1 MATPTSAA
9 SEKKPSSAPA
19 STFLTTKADKGG
31 FFGGFGGRFVPETLV
46 PALEELDAELARAK
60 KDPAFKADLKRLL
73 ATFVGRPTP
82 ITLAA
87 RLTAECGG
95 ARIVL
100 KREDLAHTGAHKI
113 NNTVGQCLLAARMG
127 KKRVIAETGAGQ
139 HGVATATAAALFGL
153 ECDVYMGEED
163 MRRQAP
169 NVLRMGMLGARVVPV
184 TTGTRTLKDATSEAI
199 RDWMRNV
206 RGTHY
211 VIGSVVGPAPYPTLV
226 RDFQR
231 VIGDEARAQCRKAF
245 AKLPDAVVASVGGGS
260 NAAGI
265 FTAFLKDAGVAL
277 VGVEAAGA
285 GIATGKHAA
294 SLGEGSVGILHGS
307 RSYLL
312 QDGDGQTLET
322 HSISAGLDYPG
333 VGPEHAHW
341 KTVGR
346 ARYASATDA
355 EALDAFDRL
364 ARTEGIL
371 CALESAHAIAEATK
385 VARTL
390 PKDGLVL
397 VSLSGRGDKDAPQV
411 RELLAKRRATRGDA

>member
-1 MATPTSAA
+1 M
-9 SEKKPSSAPA
+9 
-19 STFLTTKADKGG
+19 TKADKQG
-31 FFGGFGGRFVPETLV
+31 FFGGFGGRFVPETLIL
-46 PALEELDAELARAK
+46 ALLELDAEFARARRDK
-60 KDPAFKADLKRLL
+60 AFKAELKRLL

-87 RLTAECGG
+87 RLTAACGG

-169 NVLRMGMLGARVVPV
+169 NVLRMEMLGARVVPV
-184 TTGTRTLKDATSEAI
+184 TIGTRTLKDATSEAI

-231 VIGDEARAQCRKAF
+231 VIGDEARAQVKKSF
-245 AKLPDAVVASVGGGS
+245 GGKLPDAVVASVGGGS

-265 FTAFLKDAGVAL
+265 FTAFLKDPDVRL
-277 VGVEAAGA
+277 VGVEAAGD
-285 GIATGKHAA
+285 GLATDRHAA
-294 SLGEGSVGILHGS
+294 SLGMGSVGILHGS
-307 RSYLL
+307 RSFVL
-312 QDGDGQTLET
+312 QDHDGQTLDT

-341 KTVGR
+341 KAVGR
-346 ARYASATDA
+346 ATYAAATDA
-355 EALDAFDRL
+355 EALGAFDAL

-371 CALESAHAIAEATK
+371 CALESAHAVAEAMK
-385 VARTL
+385 IARAL
-390 PKDGLVL
+390 PASALVL
-397 VSLSGRGDKDAPQV
+397 VSLSGRGDKD
-411 RELLAKRRATRGDA
+411 LAHIQATRQAGAKS